1 LFVLLFFD
9 LEEKYFLLFFASSK
23 TRCIFDELK
32 ITTNKM
38 ENITT
43 TPEEVIT
50 AKKMKMIYGYV
61 FSNTLNQKQLNTLL
75 KTPLVKLEVKL
86 EKMEMKYLMDTLRG
100 KIQID

>member
-1 LFVLLFFD
+1 
-9 LEEKYFLLFFASSK
+9 
-23 TRCIFDELK
+23 
-32 ITTNKM
+32 M